1 MNATFVF
8 EQSESTV
15 TERVEALLS
24 ARLDRVAHRSQQ
36 QVIENISRPARDQK
50 QPMRR
55 PGGFPHVDGGL
66 LRKSISVDVAEPS
79 VRRVLTDTPH
89 GLLLETG
96 TRDMQ
101 PHPYLTRSLDELS
114 AELASIINEGSTA

>member
-24 ARLDRVAHRSQQ
+24 ARL
-36 QVIENISRPARDQK
+36 
-50 QPMRR
+50 
-55 PGGFPHVDGGL
+55 GGFPHVDGGL